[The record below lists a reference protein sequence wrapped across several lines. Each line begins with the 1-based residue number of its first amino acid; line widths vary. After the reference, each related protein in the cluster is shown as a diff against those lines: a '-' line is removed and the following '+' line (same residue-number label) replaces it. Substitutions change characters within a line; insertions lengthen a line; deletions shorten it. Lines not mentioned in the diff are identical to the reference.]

1 MRAQDLP
8 SFKDMPAVKGMPHG
22 AAWGLFDKD
31 GKRDNCGTLNLLTPE
46 IAKEAQKEIRSGTSV
61 ALNWGLENVH
71 EPGFTREKAQHH
83 FKDLKPLGFFAWDDL
98 IHINTQSG
106 SQWDGFRHWGH
117 QETGLYY
124 NGLKHEEI
132 PDPKHISDNSQHHWT
147 ERGGIVGRGVLID
160 YASWAEKKGIQY
172 EATSRH
178 EITVK
183 DVEAIAKD
191 QGVEF
196 KPADILIIRSGW
208 VKWYNGADDEGR
220 IAKAKNGHE
229 FVGLAGNEE
238 SVEWLWDHHFAAV
251 AGDAIAFEA
260 WPPKAP
266 YRLHDHFLAF
276 WGTPIGELWNL
287 EGLAEACKREN
298 KYSFMLTSAPLNIQG
313 GVASPP
319 NAIAIL

>member
-1 MRAQDLP
+1 
-8 SFKDMPAVKGMPHG
+8 
-22 AAWGLFDKD
+22 
-31 GKRDNCGTLNLLTPE
+31 
-46 IAKEAQKEIRSGTSV
+46 
-61 ALNWGLENVH
+61 
-71 EPGFTREKAQHH
+71 
-83 FKDLKPLGFFAWDDL
+83 
-98 IHINTQSG
+98 
-106 SQWDGFRHWGH
+106 
-117 QETGLYY
+117 
-124 NGLKHEEI
+124 
-132 PDPKHISDNSQHHWT
+132 
-147 ERGGIVGRGVLID
+147 
-160 YASWAEKKGIQY
+160 
-172 EATSRH
+172 
-178 EITVK
+178 VK

-208 VKWYNGADDEGR
+208 VKWYNGADDEER

-266 YRLHDHFLAF
+266 YSMSLSLFLHDRSSVPYILVTSLWSSEPCSKLSQVLTTLTGLHDHFLAF

>member
-31 GKRDNCGTLNLLTPE
+31 GERDNCGTLNLLAPG

-132 PDPKHISDNSQHHWT
+132 PDPKHICDNSQHHWT
-147 ERGGIVGRGVLID
+147 ERGGIVGRAVLID
-160 YASWAEKKGIQY
+160 FASWAEKKGISY
-172 EATSRH
+172 SATSRH
-178 EITVK
+178 EISIQ
-183 DVEAIAKD
+183 DVEPIAKD
-191 QGVEF
+191 QG
-196 KPADILIIRSGW
+196 
-208 VKWYNGADDEGR
+208 
-220 IAKAKNGHE
+220 
-229 FVGLAGNEE
+229 
-238 SVEWLWDHHFAAV
+238 EWLWDHHFAAV